1 MDAQN
6 AHVLMVSKCRTYAFS
21 KLRKSEVHLQAG
33 LGIEGDA
40 HNGVT
45 VKHRYR
51 MATDPTQPNLRQVH
65 LIHAELFDELKTKG
79 FAIVAG
85 DMGENITTKDI
96 DLLNLPCGTHL
107 HIGDT
112 AVVEVTGL
120 RHPCKQLDD
129 FQPGLMNAVLYRDS
143 EGGLVRKAGIMGVVK
158 LGGSVKPGDRIQ
170 IELPPEPHEKLQPV

>member
-1 MDAQN
+1 MDAQK
-6 AHVLMVSKCRTYAFS
+6 AQVLMVSKCRTYAFS
-21 KLRKSEVHLQAG
+21 KLPTSQIHLQAG
-33 LGIEGDA
+33 LGVEGDA
-40 HNGVT
+40 HHGIT
-45 VKHRYR
+45 VKHRHR
-51 MATDPTQPNLRQVH
+51 MTTNPTQPNLRQVH
-65 LIHAELFDELKTKG
+65 LIQAELFNELNKKG
-79 FAIVAG
+79 FTIAAG
-85 DMGENITTKDI
+85 DIGENITTKDI

-158 LGGSVKPGDRIQ
+158 LGGRVKPGDSIQ
-170 IELPPEPHEKLQPV
+170 IELPPEPHEKLKPV